1 MALRHNLFECTA
13 PEFKE
18 WVKKTDVVL
27 VPIGATE
34 QHGPH
39 CPMGCDGIEA
49 WVATTKA
56 AEKADVPH
64 TPLLWVGY
72 SVHHML
78 NPSITLRAETLSNVL
93 YDIARSL
100 IHHGFNKVI
109 FVNGHT
115 SNLRALDPVLRKIRN
130 DTGALVA
137 VYAVDSATTMPLYRH
152 LIEGP
157 DELPG
162 WHGGEIETSEMLAYN
177 PELVHLERLSRDEVP
192 KFPKA
197 PKIFSDKFTKADGRM
212 NIIFEGYDGITM
224 PLRDSEYIE
233 EGFMGNPFRG
243 SKEKGE
249 KIFEIVSSALARF
262 IEEIKKVEVKV
273 TNREFREA
281 L

>member
-27 VPIGATE
+27 VPIGAIE

-49 WVATTKA
+49 WVAATKA

-137 VYAVDSATTMPLYRH
+137 VYAVDSASTIPLYKD

-177 PELVHLERLSRDEVP
+177 PEL
-192 KFPKA
+192 
-197 PKIFSDKFTKADGRM
+197 
-212 NIIFEGYDGITM
+212 
-224 PLRDSEYIE
+224 
-233 EGFMGNPFRG
+233 
-243 SKEKGE
+243 
-249 KIFEIVSSALARF
+249 
-262 IEEIKKVEVKV
+262 
-273 TNREFREA
+273 
-281 L
+281 